1 MEILKN
7 NNVNE
12 ILKKAE
18 QNATI
23 NKFNAVKF
31 EKSLTNVFLVSNIK
45 DLKNYTKNIKNINEI
60 IKIKFENNAKK
71 LNINGYDFN
80 IFITNAKNFYTNKF
94 DEILKHIDIEKQKQI
109 LYKIFID
116 FSKTTTAKNDNNKLE
131 RVYKNP
137 SALVLIK
144 KFIIE
149 VCVFY
154 ANLEA

>member
-1 MEILKN
+1 MENVKNLKN
-7 NNVNE
+7 E
-12 ILKKAE
+12 IIEKAE
-18 QNATI
+18 KNATI
-23 NKFNAVKF
+23 EKFNANKF
-31 EKSLTNVFLVSNIK
+31 EKSLLNSFLIANIK
-45 DLKNYTKNIKNINEI
+45 DLKNYTKNIKNINDI

-94 DEILKHIDIEKQKQI
+94 DEILKNIDIEKQKQL

-116 FSKTTTAKNDNNKLE
+116 FSKTTTAKTNEKLE

-144 KFIIE
+144 KFVIE
-149 VCVFY
+149 VCVYY
-154 ANLEA
+154 ASKDL

>member
-1 MEILKN
+1 MENVKTLKN
-7 NNVNE
+7 E
-12 ILKKAE
+12 IIEKAE

-23 NKFNAVKF
+23 EKFNANKF
-31 EKSLTNVFLVSNIK
+31 EKSLLNSFLIQNIK
-45 DLKNYTKNIKNINEI
+45 DLKNYTKNIKNINDI

-94 DEILKHIDIEKQKQI
+94 DEILKNIDIEKQKQL
-109 LYKIFID
+109 LYKIFVD
-116 FSKTTTAKNDNNKLE
+116 FSKTTTTKNNEKLE

-149 VCVFY
+149 ICVY
-154 ANLEA
+154 YSNL

>member
-1 MEILKN
+1 MENVKTLKN
-7 NNVNE
+7 E
-12 ILKKAE
+12 IIEKAE

-23 NKFNAVKF
+23 EKFNANKF
-31 EKSLTNVFLVSNIK
+31 EKSLLNSFLIANIK
-45 DLKNYTKNIKNINEI
+45 DLKNYTKNIKNINDI
-60 IKIKFENNAKK
+60 IKIKFENNTKK

-94 DEILKHIDIEKQKQI
+94 DEILKNIDIEKQKQL
-109 LYKIFID
+109 LYKIFVD
-116 FSKTTTAKNDNNKLE
+116 FSKTTTAKNNYKLE

-149 VCVFY
+149 VCVYY

>member
-1 MEILKN
+1 MENLKTLKN
-7 NNVNE
+7 E
-12 ILKKAE
+12 IIEKAE
-18 QNATI
+18 KVATI
-23 NKFNAVKF
+23 ENFNANKF
-31 EKSLTNVFLVSNIK
+31 EKTLLNSFLIANIK
-45 DLKNYTKNIKNINEI
+45 DLKNYTKNIKNINDI

-80 IFITNAKNFYTNKF
+80 IFKTNAQNFYTSDFEK
-94 DEILKHIDIEKQKQI
+94 ILKNIDIEKQKQL
-109 LYKIFID
+109 LYKIFVD
-116 FSKTTTAKNDNNKLE
+116 FSKTTTAKNNEKLE

-149 VCVFY
+149 VCVYY

>member
-1 MEILKN
+1 MEKIK
-7 NNVNE
+7 NE
-12 ILKKAE
+12 IIEKAE
-18 QNATI
+18 KNATLE
-23 NKFNAVKF
+23 KFNANKF
-31 EKSLTNVFLVSNIK
+31 EKTLINSFLIANIK
-45 DLKNYTKNIKNINEI
+45 DLKNYTKNIKNINDI

-94 DEILKHIDIEKQKQI
+94 DEILKNIDIEKQKQL
-109 LYKIFID
+109 LYKIFVD

-144 KFIIE
+144 KFVIE
-149 VCVFY
+149 VCVYY
-154 ANLEA
+154 ANL